1 MQNTWQGR
9 EEDSSKKM
17 GSAKRGIGESV
28 ESKKQ
33 T

>member
-1 MQNTWQGR
+1 MQTTWQGR
-9 EEDSSKKM
+9 EEGSSKKM
-17 GSAKRGIGESV
+17 GSAKRGIEGSV